1 MARIYLHLDANSFYA
16 SCERLFRP
24 DLRTKPVV
32 VLSNNDGCI
41 VALTREAKALGLKR
55 GIPFF
60 QVREIVEKNGVAVF
74 SSNYELYQ
82 SMSDR
87 IASIIA
93 RSVPDLER
101 YSIDEIFADLTGLPR
116 KPDDIV
122 RDIRSTI
129 LQWTRI
135 PCCAGIAPTKTLAKL
150 CDHFAKT
157 YPAFGGQL
165 NWFDL
170 TPERRAR
177 ALALTPIREIWG
189 IGGRTA
195 EKLGKMGVESAA
207 DFLKIPSGSIRRIF
221 GVVLERTHLELQGV
235 ECLPLEPTPKQRL
248 QICRSQSFGEPCF
261 GIEDIKASLATH
273 IAESARVLRRESL
286 TAKRLRIY
294 FFTDPFRT
302 DLPSYAADVERVFF
316 EPTNDVLELTTAALD
331 LVDRVFRKG
340 FAYKKAGIILT
351 DLVGQQERDAERSLF
366 VETESDLKKE
376 RSRKLMATLD
386 GLEKRFGK
394 GTVVPAAA
402 LLSSRWRMKQDRK
415 SRCFTTRWDELIETA
430 P

>member
-1 MARIYLHLDANSFYA
+1 MARTYFHLDANSFYS

-55 GIPFF
+55 GTPLF
-60 QVREIVEKNGVAVF
+60 QVCEIVEKNKVAVF

-93 RSVPDLER
+93 RSVPELER
-101 YSIDEIFADLTGLPR
+101 YSIDEVFADLTGLPQ
-116 KPDDIV
+116 KPDDVV
-122 RDIRSTI
+122 REIRSTI

-150 CDHFAKT
+150 CDYFAKT

-165 NWFDL
+165 NWFEL

-195 EKLGKMGVESAA
+195 EKLGHMGVETAA

-221 GVVLERTHLELQGV
+221 GVVPERTHLELQGV
-235 ECLPLEPTPKQRL
+235 ECLPLEPTPKERL
-248 QICRSQSFGEPCF
+248 QICRSRSFGEPCF
-261 GIEDIKASLATH
+261 EIEDIKASITTH
-273 IAESARVLRRESL
+273 IAESAWVLRRESL
-286 TAKRLRIY
+286 TAKRLRVY
-294 FFTDPFRT
+294 FFTDPFRS
-302 DLPSYAADVERVFF
+302 DLLSYAADVEREFF
-316 EPTNDVLELTTAALD
+316 ESTNDVLELTTAALD
-331 LVDRVFRKG
+331 LVDQVFRKG

-351 DLVGQQERDAERSLF
+351 DLVGLRERDAERSLF
-366 VETESDLKKE
+366 TEPESEQKKE

-394 GTVVPAAA
+394 GTVVPAAE

-415 SRCFTTRWDELIETA
+415 SRCSTTRWDELIETA
-430 P
+430 S

>member
-1 MARIYLHLDANSFYA
+1 MARICFHLDANSFYA

-55 GIPFF
+55 GTPLF
-60 QVREIVEKNGVAVF
+60 QIREILEKNEVAVF

-82 SMSDR
+82 SISDR
-87 IASIIA
+87 VASIIVRA
-93 RSVPDLER
+93 VPELER
-101 YSIDEIFADLTGLPR
+101 YSIDEVFGDLTGLP
-116 KPDDIV
+116 KHPDDVV
-122 RDIRSTI
+122 REIRSTI

-170 TPERRAR
+170 TPERRVR
-177 ALALTPIREIWG
+177 ALALTPIRKIWG
-189 IGGRTA
+189 IGGRMA
-195 EKLGKMGVESAA
+195 EKLGNMGVQTAA

-221 GVVLERTHLELQGV
+221 GVVLECTHLELQGV

-248 QICRSQSFGEPCF
+248 QICRSRSFGEPCF
-261 GIEDIKASLATH
+261 EIEDIKASVTTH
-273 IAESARVLRRESL
+273 IAESTRMLRRESL
-286 TAKRLRIY
+286 TAKRLRVY

-302 DLPSYAADVERVFF
+302 DLPSYAADVEREFF
-316 EPTNDVLELTTAALD
+316 EPTNDVLELTCAALD
-331 LVDRVFRKG
+331 LVDRMFRKG

-351 DLVGQQERDAERSLF
+351 DLVGLRERDAERSLF
-366 VETESDLKKE
+366 AEPESDLKKE
-376 RSRKLMATLD
+376 RSRELMATLD

-415 SRCFTTRWDELIETA
+415 SRCSTTRWDELIETA
-430 P
+430 S

>member
-1 MARIYLHLDANSFYA
+1 M
-16 SCERLFRP
+16 
-24 DLRTKPVV
+24 
-32 VLSNNDGCI
+32 
-41 VALTREAKALGLKR
+41 
-55 GIPFF
+55 
-60 QVREIVEKNGVAVF
+60 
-74 SSNYELYQ
+74 
-82 SMSDR
+82 
-87 IASIIA
+87 
-93 RSVPDLER
+93 
-101 YSIDEIFADLTGLPR
+101 
-116 KPDDIV
+116 
-122 RDIRSTI
+122 
-129 LQWTRI
+129 
-135 PCCAGIAPTKTLAKL
+135 

-376 RSRKLMATLD
+376 RSRELMATLD

>member
-1 MARIYLHLDANSFYA
+1 MARIYFHLDANSFYA

-55 GIPFF
+55 GTPLF
-60 QVREIVEKNGVAVF
+60 QVRDIVEKNEVVVF

-87 IASIIA
+87 VASIIA
-93 RSVPDLER
+93 RSVPELER
-101 YSIDEIFADLTGLPR
+101 YSSDEVFADLTGLPR
-116 KPDDIV
+116 KPDDVV
-122 RDIRSTI
+122 REIRETV

-165 NWFDL
+165 NWFEL

-195 EKLGKMGVESAA
+195 EKLGNMGVQTAA

-221 GVVLERTHLELQGV
+221 GVVLERTHLELQGL
-235 ECLPLEPTPKQRL
+235 ECLPLEPTPKERL
-248 QICRSQSFGEPCF
+248 QICRSRSFGEPCF
-261 GIEDIKASLATH
+261 EIEDIKASLTTH

-286 TAKRLRIY
+286 TAKRLRVY

-302 DLPSYAADVERVFF
+302 YLPSYAADVEREFF
-316 EPTNDVLELTTAALD
+316 EPTNDVLELTCAALD
-331 LVDRVFRKG
+331 LVDRMFRKG

-351 DLVGQQERDAERSLF
+351 DLVPLRERDAEASLF
-366 VETESDLKKE
+366 AEPESDLKKE

-394 GTVVPAAA
+394 GTVVPAAE

-415 SRCFTTRWDELIETA
+415 SRCSTTRWDELIETA
-430 P
+430 S

>member
-1 MARIYLHLDANSFYA
+1 MSSTKTPSSEVRKSAAAYEANEAPEVSESSSPDSSTSPPPGLCA
-16 SCERLFRP
+16 GNAKAPSLSNRSGRSGNLNRSRTRVGRAISAPSADSLRRSRVGQPNP
-24 DLRTKPVV
+24 DLPS
-32 VLSNNDGCI
+32 L
-41 VALTREAKALGLKR
+41 
-55 GIPFF
+55 
-60 QVREIVEKNGVAVF
+60 
-74 SSNYELYQ
+74 
-82 SMSDR
+82 
-87 IASIIA
+87 
-93 RSVPDLER
+93 
-101 YSIDEIFADLTGLPR
+101 
-116 KPDDIV
+116 
-122 RDIRSTI
+122 
-129 LQWTRI
+129 
-135 PCCAGIAPTKTLAKL
+135 
-150 CDHFAKT
+150 FAKT

-177 ALALTPIREIWG
+177 ALALTPIQEIWG

-302 DLPSYAADVERVFF
+302 DLPSYAADVERVFL

-376 RSRKLMATLD
+376 RSRELMATLD

>member
-1 MARIYLHLDANSFYA
+1 MARIYFHLDANSFYA

-55 GIPFF
+55 GTPLF
-60 QVREIVEKNGVAVF
+60 QVRDIVEKNEVAVF

-87 IASIIA
+87 VASIIA
-93 RSVPDLER
+93 RSVPELER
-101 YSIDEIFADLTGLPR
+101 YSIDEVFADLTGLPR
-116 KPDDIV
+116 KPDDVV
-122 RDIRSTI
+122 REIRETV

-165 NWFDL
+165 NWFEL
-170 TPERRAR
+170 TPERR

-195 EKLGKMGVESAA
+195 EKLGNMGVQTAA

-221 GVVLERTHLELQGV
+221 GVVLERTHLELQGL
-235 ECLPLEPTPKQRL
+235 ECLPLEPTPKERL
-248 QICRSQSFGEPCF
+248 QICRSRSFGEPCF
-261 GIEDIKASLATH
+261 EIEDIKASLTTH

-286 TAKRLRIY
+286 TAKRLRVY

-302 DLPSYAADVERVFF
+302 DLPSYAADVEREFF
-316 EPTNDVLELTTAALD
+316 EPTNDVLELTCAALD
-331 LVDRVFRKG
+331 LVDRMFRKG

-351 DLVGQQERDAERSLF
+351 DLVPLRERDAEASLF
-366 VETESDLKKE
+366 AEPESDLKKE
-376 RSRKLMATLD
+376 RSRDLMATLD

-415 SRCFTTRWDELIETA
+415 SRCSTTRWDELIETA